1 MITTS
6 QSKMKKGRSD
16 ACSLVALGFCRIDL
30 DTIHI
35 ISVAVRHDFKDTKFQ
50 GYFWFPKFEKA
61 KLSQKFPLSKLFV
74 DRNSLLRRIL

>member
-1 MITTS
+1 MKGKEIQLLNTTS

-30 DTIHI
+30 DTIRI

-50 GYFWFPKFEKA
+50 VIFG
-61 KLSQKFPLSKLFV
+61 SKI
-74 DRNSLLRRIL
+74 RKGKMITKISTI